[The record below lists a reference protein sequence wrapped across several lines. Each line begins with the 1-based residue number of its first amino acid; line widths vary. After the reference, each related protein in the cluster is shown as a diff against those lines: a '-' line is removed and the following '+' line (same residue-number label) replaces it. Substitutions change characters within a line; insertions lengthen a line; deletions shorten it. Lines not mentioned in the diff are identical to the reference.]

1 VSFTSTMAASVM
13 LVAVSAAGCH
23 HERGLKSPAT
33 GEPIV
38 VAEPT
43 LQGAKAGTRAV
54 FGDIEIVGNTTLADQ
69 VIRRQLL
76 YRPGDLFSRKDILDS
91 QRRLASMPLLDS
103 VNIETIDDPRR
114 ADVRTRVT
122 VVEGDPRRVSF
133 AFGFGTEEKLA
144 IEATLEH
151 VNFFGGARTLGID
164 GKWSWLDRGVEGR
177 FLQPYFFR
185 RDLSLTLHGRAWHVD
200 ERRFR
205 ALSQGGRATV
215 THTPA
220 PALSTSVSLVHEFDT
235 SRIIDESLRDLSLR
249 NELNGIGLDST
260 TGTQKGVL
268 SAVAI
273 EVRHSTVTDSVDPHE
288 GHVLLVQ
295 AERAGGWLAGTFD
308 YYNVLGEGRYYTT
321 TRRGLTFAQR
331 IRYGSIGSRE
341 GPSAVPYFRRYF
353 LGGSNSLRGWG
364 RYEVSPLSGSGLP
377 IGGASLFEAGTEVR
391 FPIASALSGA
401 VFVDTGAVWRHA
413 GTFRV
418 ADLLYDSG
426 TGLRYLTPIGPV
438 RVDIAYQLTAL
449 EGLRIE
455 GRQQRRWRIHFSIGQ
470 AF

>member
-1 VSFTSTMAASVM
+1 M
-13 LVAVSAAGCH
+13 LVAVSAAACH

-33 GEPIV
+33 GEPLV

-43 LQGAKAGTRAV
+43 LQGPKPGTRAV

-69 VIRRQLL
+69 FIRRQLL

-103 VNIETIDDPRR
+103 VKIEIIDDPRR

-151 VNFFGGARTLGID
+151 VNFLGGARTLGID

-185 RDLSLTLHGRAWHVD
+185 RDLSLTLQGRAWHVD
-200 ERRFR
+200 ERGFR

-220 PALSTSVSLVHEFDT
+220 PALSTSVSFVHEFDT
-235 SRIIDESLRDLSLR
+235 SRITDESLRDLSLR
-249 NELNGIGLDST
+249 NELTGIGLDST

-273 EVRHSTVTDSVDPHE
+273 QVRHSTVTDSVDPHD

-295 AERAGGWLAGTFD
+295 AERAGGPLAGTFD
-308 YYNVLGEGRYYTT
+308 YLNVLGEGRHYTT
-321 TRRGLTFAQR
+321 SRGLTLAQR
-331 IRYGSIGSRE
+331 IRYGSIRATE
-341 GPSAVPYFRRYF
+341 GPSAIPYFKRYF

-391 FPIASALSGA
+391 FPVASALSGA
-401 VFVDTGAVWRHA
+401 VFVDTGAVWRDA

-418 ADLLYDSG
+418 ADLLYDAG

-438 RVDIAYQLTAL
+438 RVDVAYQLTAL
-449 EGLRIE
+449 QGLRIE